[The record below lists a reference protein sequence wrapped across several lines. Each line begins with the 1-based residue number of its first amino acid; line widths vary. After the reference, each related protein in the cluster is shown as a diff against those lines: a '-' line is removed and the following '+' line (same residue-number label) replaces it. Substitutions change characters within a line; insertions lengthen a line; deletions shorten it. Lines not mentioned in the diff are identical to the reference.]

1 MQAIPGFPSDE
12 GSCGGVRIGVGAAGQ
27 PPCVRSRSTSPLERF
42 TGRMRPVPALL
53 CALAA
58 AALVGVL
65 ASPAAANPPLP
76 LPELG
81 TVVGEGLTVEGP
93 LVQNVSL
100 LK

>member
-1 MQAIPGFPSDE
+1 
-12 GSCGGVRIGVGAAGQ
+12 
-27 PPCVRSRSTSPLERF
+27 
-42 TGRMRPVPALL
+42 MRPVPALL

-65 ASPAAANPPLP
+65 ASPAAANPLP

-81 TVVGEGLTVEGP
+81 TMVGEGLTVEGP

>member
-1 MQAIPGFPSDE
+1 
-12 GSCGGVRIGVGAAGQ
+12 
-27 PPCVRSRSTSPLERF
+27 
-42 TGRMRPVPALL
+42 MRPLPVLL
-53 CALAA
+53 RVLAA

-65 ASPAAANPPLP
+65 ASPAAANPLPLPLP

-81 TVVGEGLTVEGP
+81 TMVGEGLTVEGP